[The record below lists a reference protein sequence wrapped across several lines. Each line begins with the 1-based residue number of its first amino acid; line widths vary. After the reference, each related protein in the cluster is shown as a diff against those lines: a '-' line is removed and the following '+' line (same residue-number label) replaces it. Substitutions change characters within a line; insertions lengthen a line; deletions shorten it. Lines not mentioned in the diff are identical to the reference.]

1 MSNESLFFTKS
12 ILMAKEIE
20 SKGVREQKMSSRLSK
35 KSTQECPS
43 IKI

>member
-1 MSNESLFFTKS
+1 MSNECLFFTKS

-20 SKGVREQKMSSRLSK
+20 SKRVRERKMPPRLSK